1 MCMGAIVW
9 CGISRVVFGASVA
22 QLATKFGQIIIT
34 AAEIADKAPFADIT
48 LTGGVLSEE
57 SLKLFK

>member
-1 MCMGAIVW
+1 V
-9 CGISRVVFGASVA
+9 
-22 QLATKFGQIIIT
+22 IT